1 MNPPRQFAL
10 LLVCLALS
18 LQCFAQR
25 ETLNVSKL
33 SYADSS
39 INASIAQHDIPG
51 AVLCV
56 VEGDKI
62 VYLKAYG
69 NKEIVPDT
77 VPMTVN
83 TVFDL
88 ASLSKCVGT
97 TLSFMQLVEQGK

>member
-1 MNPPRQFAL
+1 MENG
-10 LLVCLALS
+10 
-18 LQCFAQR
+18 
-25 ETLNVSKL
+25 
-33 SYADSS
+33 
-39 INASIAQHDIPG
+39 IHDIPG

-77 VPMTVN
+77 VQMTVN

-97 TLSFMQLVEQGK
+97 TLSFMALLAASLISVGKIEIDDLSCLAKSYPDFRNQLAGCIVDPNFKLPE